1 MFGNKNCIDKN
12 IQKKLKLE
20 EVQPTDD
27 STYKSYLVSY
37 DGDII
42 NNIDIPKDKFI
53 KDIQLGY
60 SNASLNDDGT
70 INIGDGSNKDQICF
84 SISSDTGYN
93 LKLIQLPHGNVTSE
107 DLNEKLKTKADL
119 VDGKVPNNQLNI
131 DAALNIKSNNLVA
144 NSTIANK
151 FNEIT
156 TSLNGKID
164 KSKIVNNFSDKTD
177 EVNSAGF
184 IKDNVVPLFYLKEL
198 NNDTVKVL
206 MDKISSLNET
216 LEKNQILFCQFD
228 KIYYE
233 DENIYLDS
241 SDYIFYA
248 TCSTYSFLTLTTL
261 HNTDSGLKFRIYM
274 SNSDDYVGY
283 SVTQTNDF
291 PVNDFVSSILDA
303 NTLSDHIKSYDY
315 EVSGIPEL
323 MHFNYIKD
331 SNDNYYYIE
340 DHRVFG
346 LFTRQSPFY
355 LYDFNSNTKYKCSY
369 KTDRNKNV
377 TSLTVEPSE
386 IIVFKDDISNLTAKL
401 NTKMTVYNGG
411 VYQEDSGSKLAL
423 VNELKNTV
431 TFDEDGVGVC
441 TINFNNSIFGGS
453 KIDNANLVAKVYNV
467 TADNLIE
474 IKGTVTGK
482 YTISGQPKGTESGD
496 TIGTDDISYIKHY
509 DFDLK
514 WNTSTDKEILYICKE
529 LNVQADLLDTLS
541 YGVRW
546 NSNKSS
552 SPVCQRIGNL
562 QMHREL
568 PIQNGMKGCIV
579 KYSADKKPEIQYYLN
594 ENDWRFRKDP
604 IILKNVDLTSN
615 EDESTEYLIND
626 VFKTLQYKNQYIKVI
641 IDDVKSI
648 YKIIDIDT
656 ETGKATI
663 VSESEISTQ
672 APPIGGS
679 RDIELGSCL
688 NGYDGE
694 VMVEVPEFYI
704 RSWEKENGDKEV
716 RISQCKIDDTWEKQ
730 PHCLISPYHVTLLRE
745 VPENMGYLS
754 TLPASTAISVC
765 NTETYC
771 RGGNNDTAYDK
782 YLITNQINDI
792 DEFRTNLGKPVTYI
806 KRSVMRT
813 YCRKR
818 KDKEIM
824 SYNQYKRILYWL
836 YVIEYA
842 NFNCQSSYN
851 SKLDSNGFKQ
861 GGLGNGV
868 TTVNGT
874 YWNYYNG
881 YNPLTPNG
889 YTNEFGNGTN
899 VKAMTIVMP
908 TTSGG
913 DPASSTTQYV
923 PRWHGIEN
931 PFGDIWNN
939 VDGIIINS
947 SSIVENG
954 KNYSEVY
961 ATDDPTLYSD
971 SDYKSMK
978 RVGIELNEGGYVKE
992 WDLGNT
998 AEIIPRLNGGN
1009 TAQYKCDYH
1018 WTGASTGLRTL
1029 FLGGTANDGGGA
1041 GLGYFGSKVDV
1052 GYAFATLGFRSSC
1065 VIA

>member
-27 STYKSYLVSY
+27 STYKSYWVSY

-233 DENIYLDS
+233 NKNIYLDS

-261 HNTDSGLKFRIYM
+261 HNTDSGLKFRIYI
-274 SNSDDYVGY
+274 SNSDDYAGY

-291 PVNDFVSSILDA
+291 PVNDFASGTLDA

-315 EVSGIPEL
+315 EVSSIPEL

-340 DHRVFG
+340 DHWVFG
-346 LFTRQSPFY
+346 LFICQSPFY
-355 LYDFNSNTKYKCSY
+355 LYDFNLNTKYKCSY

-482 YTISGQPKGTESGD
+482 YTISGQPKGTVSGD

-514 WNTSTDKEILYICKE
+514 WNTSTNKEILYICKE

-579 KYSADKKPEIQYYLN
+579 KYSADKKPEIQYYLD

-604 IILKNVDLTSN
+604 IILKNVNLTSN

-648 YKIIDIDT
+648 YKITDIDT

-663 VSESEISTQ
+663 ASESEISTQ
-672 APPIGGS
+672 ALPIGGS

-716 RISQCKIDDTWEKQ
+716 RISQYKIDDTWEKQ
-730 PHCLISPYHVTLLRE
+730 PHCLISPYCVTLLRE

-782 YLITNQINDI
+782 YLKTDS
-792 DEFRTNLGKPVTYI
+792 FRTSLGKPATNI
-806 KRSVMRT
+806 TRATMRAN
-813 YCRKR
+813 CRKS

-842 NFNCQSSYN
+842 NFNCQLTYN

-868 TTVNGT
+868 TTVNEP

-899 VKAMTIVMP
+899 IKAMTIVMP
-908 TTSGG
+908 TTRGG

-978 RVGIELNEGGYVKE
+978 RVGIELNERGYVKE
-992 WDLGNT
+992 WDLDNT

-1009 TAQYKCDYH
+1009 TTQYKCDCH
-1018 WTGASTGLRTL
+1018 WANVSTGLRTL
-1029 FLGGTANDGGGA
+1029 LLGGGALDGGYA
-1041 GLGYFGSKVDV
+1041 GLGYFFSRDGV
-1052 GYAFATLGFRSSC
+1052 GAAFASFGFRSSC
-1065 VIA
+1065 VVA

>member
-1 MFGNKNCIDKN
+1 MKN
-12 IQKKLKLE
+12 IIESQVE
-20 EVQPTDD
+20 
-27 STYKSYLVSY
+27 
-37 DGDII
+37 
-42 NNIDIPKDKFI
+42 PKDTNVLWLDTSNDIKQLKTFI
-53 KDIQLGY
+53 NGKWQVVNDDTKNNEQIVDTVLKKIDTDFSQTVKKTDIDAILKSNSNNPIANSAVTNNFVKRINKYTLSSDGCADFFLELNEY
-60 SNASLNDDGT
+60 ISNARSIQIPIILSFNYIYTTDTNEKIDTSEYLFFVNMQDFRPNTLTATGIYCGSETNYGNYKLQIYFSEIRLIRQNSSMQFTSYTITTELQNDGT
-70 INIGDGSNKDQICF
+70 FNGAFNSNEFKKQLLEVTKFDV
-84 SISSDTGYN
+84 YN
-93 LKLIQLPHGNVTSE
+93 HE
-107 DLNEKLKTKADL
+107 
-119 VDGKVPNNQLNI
+119 LNI
-131 DAALNIKSNNLVA
+131 AKDLTIIVKAG
-144 NSTIANK
+144 NSTIYYKGVIWYVQGDDYSGYKYYGEEFDANS
-151 FNEIT
+151 NSE
-156 TSLNGKID
+156 NID
-164 KSKIVNNFSDKTD
+164 KPVIKFDFFDGEVTNFTYNESTTISNLIQNTNALKTNLSTLSSKHTTD
-177 EVNSAGF
+177 IN
-184 IKDNVVPLFYLKEL
+184 
-198 NNDTVKVL
+198 
-206 MDKISSLNET
+206 
-216 LEKNQILFCQFD
+216 
-228 KIYYE
+228 
-233 DENIYLDS
+233 
-241 SDYIFYA
+241 
-248 TCSTYSFLTLTTL
+248 TLTT
-261 HNTDSGLKFRIYM
+261 
-274 SNSDDYVGY
+274 
-283 SVTQTNDF
+283 
-291 PVNDFVSSILDA
+291 
-303 NTLSDHIKSYDY
+303 
-315 EVSGIPEL
+315 
-323 MHFNYIKD
+323 
-331 SNDNYYYIE
+331 
-340 DHRVFG
+340 
-346 LFTRQSPFY
+346 
-355 LYDFNSNTKYKCSY
+355 
-369 KTDRNKNV
+369 
-377 TSLTVEPSE
+377 
-386 IIVFKDDISNLTAKL
+386 KL

-514 WNTSTDKEILYICKE
+514 WNTSTNKEILYICKE

-579 KYSADKKPEIQYYLN
+579 KYSADKKPEIQYYLD

-648 YKIIDIDT
+648 YKITDIDT

-716 RISQCKIDDTWEKQ
+716 RISQYKIDDTWEKQ
-730 PHCLISPYHVTLLRE
+730 PHCLISPYCVTLLRE

-771 RGGNNDTAYDK
+771 RGGNNGTAYDK
-782 YLITNQINDI
+782 YLITDP
-792 DEFRTNLGKPVTYI
+792 FRTNLGKPGTKVAKAT
-806 KRSVMRT
+806 MRT
-813 YCRKR
+813 YCRKS

-824 SYNQYKRILYWL
+824 SYNQHKRILYWL

-868 TTVNGT
+868 TTLDLE
-874 YWNYYNG
+874 WIYYNK

-889 YTNEFGNGTN
+889 YTNEFGNTTN
-899 VKAMTIVMP
+899 IKEMRITFSKDMEN
-908 TTSGG
+908 TS
-913 DPASSTTQYV
+913 TVTRTMNV

-931 PFGDIWNN
+931 PFGDIHKN

-947 SSIVENG
+947 SSINKDGV
-954 KNYSEVY
+954 KYSEVY
-961 ATDDPTLYSD
+961 TTDDTTLYSD
-971 SDYKSMK
+971 SDYESMK
-978 RVGIELNEGGYVKE
+978 KVGIELNKDGYIKE
-992 WDLGNT
+992 FNIGTT
-998 AEIIPRLNGGN
+998 AEIIPIINNANYN
-1009 TAQYKCDYH
+1009 TYKCDYH
-1018 WTGASTGLRTL
+1018 DTNSSVGLCEL
-1029 FLGGTANDGGGA
+1029 FLSGAAYHSGSA
-1041 GLGYFGSKVDV
+1041 GLGFFFSYSGVGNYYSDV
-1052 GYAFATLGFRSSC
+1052 GFRSSSNLE
-1065 VIA
+1065 